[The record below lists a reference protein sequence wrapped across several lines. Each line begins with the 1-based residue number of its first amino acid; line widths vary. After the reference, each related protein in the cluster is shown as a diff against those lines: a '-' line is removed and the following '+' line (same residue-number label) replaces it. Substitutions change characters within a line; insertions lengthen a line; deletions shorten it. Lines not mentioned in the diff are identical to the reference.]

1 MASNKDLVEASSF
14 GRRRLVCAFVSGTSA
29 EQPGEPVPP
38 ARTIVAGVLLALLLL
53 AGAAVTRY
61 VASPATDVLPPAQPA
76 GEGR

>member
-14 GRRRLVCAFVSGTSA
+14 GRRRLVRAFVSGTSA
-29 EQPGEPVPP
+29 GQPGEPVSPV
-38 ARTIVAGVLLALLLL
+38 RTIVVGFLLALLLL

-61 VASPATDVLPPAQPA
+61 VASPATDVLPSAQPA